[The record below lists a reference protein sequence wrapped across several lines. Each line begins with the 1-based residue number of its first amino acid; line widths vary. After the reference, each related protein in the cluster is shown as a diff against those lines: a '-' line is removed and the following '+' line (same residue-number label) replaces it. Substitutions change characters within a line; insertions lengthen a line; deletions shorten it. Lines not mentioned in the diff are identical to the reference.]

1 MVTRT
6 GTNKVDGVDGLKMTR
21 CMGKYRTGRKGQGG
35 WGKRSEKDKVD
46 RVV

>member
-1 MVTRT
+1 M
-6 GTNKVDGVDGLKMTR
+6 DGVDGLKMTR

-35 WGKRSEKDKVD
+35 WGSIGRTEKDKVD